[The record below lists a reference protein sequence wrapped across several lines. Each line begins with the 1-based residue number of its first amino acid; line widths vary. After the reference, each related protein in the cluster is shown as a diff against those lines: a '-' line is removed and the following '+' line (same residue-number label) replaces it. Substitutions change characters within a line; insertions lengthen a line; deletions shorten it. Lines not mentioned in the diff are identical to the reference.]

1 MTVNELLNLL
11 KENYCRDGQ
20 TDNDGIYRYGS
31 GGNVIYL
38 ANDKTGGWA
47 FCCNYIANNGMCSI
61 TKWSIDKNGKLKNCG
76 KFRQSGTTD
85 FYDVFKRSTK
95 YAVITPKQEYESRQ
109 ARVHG
114 KPDPFRLEWKEV

>member
-1 MTVNELLNLL
+1 MKVNDLLNLL
-11 KENYCRDGQ
+11 RENYCKDGE
-20 TDNDGIYRYGS
+20 TDKDGIYRYGS

-47 FCCNYIANNGMCSI
+47 FRCVTLLDNGI
-61 TKWSIDKNGKLKNCG
+61 QKWSIDKNGKYKNCG
-76 KFRQSGTTD
+76 KFRQSGITD

-109 ARVHG
+109 ARANN
-114 KPDPFRLEWKEV
+114 KPDTFKLEWKKV